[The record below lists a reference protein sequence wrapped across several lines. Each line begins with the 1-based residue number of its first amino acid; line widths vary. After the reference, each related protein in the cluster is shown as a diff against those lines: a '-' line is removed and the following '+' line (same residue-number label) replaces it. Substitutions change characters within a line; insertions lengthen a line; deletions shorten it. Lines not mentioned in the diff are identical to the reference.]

1 MNRGAVEWS
10 RVKALFEQSLDQ
22 PQADRLAWLQSA
34 CGGDEALYAEVAS
47 LLHAQSEP
55 SDEFLNAGGERLA
68 ASLLG
73 NTDDP
78 PQSRAGDRIGAYRLV
93 ELLGEGGMGRVF
105 LAERDDGEFRQ
116 RVALKLIRAEFSTRE
131 LRHRFLRERDIL
143 ARLTHPNIAQLHD
156 GGVADDGTP
165 YFTLEYVEG
174 EPITRW
180 CDAKNADVRE
190 RLQLFVDACDAVQHA
205 HRNLVVH
212 RDLKPSNILV
222 TGDGRP
228 KLLDFGIAK
237 LLDTGEAA
245 GLTATHSRPMTREY
259 AAPEQVLGE
268 PITTATD
275 VYALGVL
282 LYELL
287 CGHLP
292 YARAE
297 AGAIGWSKAIVD
309 DAPEPLSRA
318 ATRGS
323 ADTASE
329 IALRRGTNLHTL
341 RRVLRGDLDRIAA
354 RALEKTPETRYPSI
368 TAFAADVRAYLEGR
382 ALPGGNRRYR
392 FWKFVGRNRVA
403 VGFASALSLIVLTS
417 LAVIALQ
424 SRRVA
429 AHAQEALRQA
439 QTTAAVKDFLLDLFH
454 KADPNVAKGKEI
466 TARELVDRGVQR
478 LDKLAPE
485 QAALKAELQVTLGT
499 IYFQLGLN
507 KPAADL
513 HEQALAA
520 LKGIDGDPILI
531 ATAERD
537 LATELVHLNKIP
549 RARDLADDAL
559 ARINA
564 IPDTPVATRV
574 MTLYTVGW
582 IAETERNGEHAVRAA
597 NDAIALARQPNVDE
611 KVLAMALNLA
621 GNSYWTVHD
630 SERALQNYREALAIH
645 RRVLGDAD
653 LMTLND
659 EEGIAATLLNEGEYA
674 EATDYFR
681 RIRDGFTGIYGPN
694 SLHTLNSSQG
704 LALAEYESGRYAD
717 ARAEFEGILAT
728 LQANPL
734 QNAAFPYEIMMNYG
748 LVLAD
753 LGDLQNAEKNIDTA
767 HNGLAEKM
775 GPTFAGTTEAL
786 ADLGYVHSLQDKLDA
801 ADQELKQAIANK
813 TESKDDDTSTELA
826 WLSDVERRRGSLDDA
841 RPLAQRARDQAVKL
855 YGEHSHQ
862 AARAHYALAM
872 TLLDAHENERAQTE
886 LRASLD
892 SFKQIAPPDGMH
904 PLSSGPRLE
913 LGRLLA
919 ADAAHAS
926 EATQWLESAVQLRTS
941 TYGAQ
946 HPLTLQARDALAKIT
961 ANR

>member
-1 MNRGAVEWS
+1 VSGAVEWS
-10 RVKALFEQSLDQ
+10 RVKALFERSCDE
-22 PQADRLAWLQSA
+22 PQAERLAWLRRASA
-34 CGGDEALYAEVAS
+34 GDKALYAEVAS
-47 LLHAQSEP
+47 LLRAQSGP
-55 SDEFLNAGGERLA
+55 SDEFLSGGGERLA
-68 ASLLG
+68 ASLFG
-73 NTDDP
+73 DTDD
-78 PQSRAGDRIGAYRLV
+78 SREQQVGDRVGAYRLV
-93 ELLGEGGMGRVF
+93 DLLGEGGMGRVF
-105 LAERDDGEFRQ
+105 LAERDDGEFEQ
-116 RVALKLIRAEFSTRE
+116 SVALKLIRGEFTTRE
-131 LRHRFLRERDIL
+131 VRHRFLRERDIL

-180 CDAKNADVRE
+180 CDARNADVRA
-190 RLQLFVDACDAVQHA
+190 RLKLFVDACDAVQYA

-222 TGDGRP
+222 TSDGQP
-228 KLLDFGIAK
+228 KLVDFGIAK

-245 GLTATHSRPMTREY
+245 GTATHSRPMTREY

-297 AGAIGWSKAIVD
+297 EGEIGWSKAIVD
-309 DAPEPLSRA
+309 DAPESMSRA
-318 ATRGS
+318 VLRGASVDS
-323 ADTASE
+323 AND
-329 IALRRGTNLHTL
+329 IARRRGTTVKLL
-341 RRVLRGDLDRIAA
+341 RRALRGDLDRIAA
-354 RALEKTPETRYPSI
+354 RALEKTPEARYASI
-368 TAFAADVRAYLEGR
+368 TAFAADIRAHLEGR
-382 ALPGGNRRYR
+382 ALPGGSRRYR

-403 VGFASALSLIVLTS
+403 VGLASALSLIVLTS
-417 LAVIALQ
+417 LAVITVQ

-429 AHAQEALRQA
+429 MHAQEALRQA

-513 HEQALAA
+513 HERAVTA
-520 LKGIDGDPILI
+520 LKQIGGDPLLTV
-531 ATAERD
+531 TAERD
-537 LATELVHLNKIP
+537 WATELMHLNKIAQ
-549 RARDLADDAL
+549 ARDLADDAL
-559 ARINA
+559 QRIDA
-564 IPDTPVATRV
+564 IPDAPIANRV
-574 MTLYTVGW
+574 MALYTVGW
-582 IAETERNGEHAVRAA
+582 IAETERNGERAVRAA
-597 NDAIALARQPNVDE
+597 NDAIALARRPNVDE

-630 SERALQNYREALAIH
+630 SERALKNYREALDIH

-659 EEGIAATLLNEGEYA
+659 EEGIAASLLNEGRYS
-674 EATDYFR
+674 EAADYFH
-681 RIRDGFTGIYGPN
+681 RIYDGFFGIYGPN
-694 SLHTLNSSQG
+694 NLHTLNASQG
-704 LALAEYESGRYAD
+704 LALAEYESGKYAE
-717 ARAEFEGILAT
+717 ARAEFERILAA
-728 LQANPL
+728 LQANPI

-767 HNGLAEKM
+767 HAALTEKM
-775 GPTFAGTTEAL
+775 GATFAGTTEAL
-786 ADLGYVHSLQDKLDA
+786 ADLGYVHSLQDKLDVA
-801 ADQELKQAIANK
+801 EQELKQAIASK

-826 WLSDVERRRGSLDDA
+826 WLSDVERRRGSIDEA
-841 RPLAQRARDQAVKL
+841 RSLAQHAHDQAIGL
-855 YGEHSHQ
+855 YGERSRQ

-872 TLLDAHENERAQTE
+872 ALLDAHENDRAQTE

-919 ADAAHAS
+919 ADSAHAA
-926 EATQWLESAVQLRTS
+926 EAAQLLESAVRLRTS

>member
-1 MNRGAVEWS
+1 MSGGAVEWS
-10 RVKALFEQSLDQ
+10 RVKALFEQSLDE
-22 PQADRLAWLQSA
+22 PQAERSAWLQRV
-34 CGGDEALYAEVAS
+34 CDGDETLYAEVAS
-47 LLHAQSEP
+47 LLQAQSRP
-55 SDEFLNAGGERLA
+55 SDEFLSGGGERLA
-68 ASLLG
+68 ASLFG
-73 NTDDP
+73 DADD
-78 PQSRAGDRIGAYRLV
+78 SREQQIGDRVGAYRLV
-93 ELLGEGGMGRVF
+93 DLLGEGGMGRVY

-116 RVALKLIRAEFSTRE
+116 CVALKLIRGEFTTRE

-156 GGVADDGTP
+156 GGVAADGTP

-180 CDAKNADVRE
+180 CNARNADIRA
-190 RLQLFVDACDAVQHA
+190 RLKLFVDACDAVQYA

-222 TGDGRP
+222 TGDGQP

-237 LLDTGEAA
+237 LLDASDTG
-245 GLTATHSRPMTREY
+245 GTATHSRPMTREY

-297 AGAIGWSKAIVD
+297 AGQIGWSKAIVD

-318 ATRGS
+318 VLRGAS
-323 ADTASE
+323 VETANE
-329 IALRRGTNLHTL
+329 IARRRGTNVNFL
-341 RRVLRGDLDRIAA
+341 RRALRGDLDRIVA
-354 RALEKTPETRYPSI
+354 RALEKAPEARYASI
-368 TAFAADVRAYLEGR
+368 TAFAADIRAYLEGR

-403 VGFASALSLIVLTS
+403 VGLASALSLIVLTS
-417 LAVIALQ
+417 LAVITVQ

-429 AHAQEALRQA
+429 MHAQEALRQA

-507 KPAADL
+507 KPAAEL
-513 HEQALAA
+513 HERAVTA
-520 LKGIDGDPILI
+520 LKQIGGDPLLTV
-531 ATAERD
+531 TAERD
-537 LATELVHLNKIP
+537 WATELVHLNKIEQ
-549 RARDLADDAL
+549 ARDLADDAL
-559 ARINA
+559 ARIDA
-564 IPDTPVATRV
+564 VPDAPIANRV

-582 IAETERNGEHAVRAA
+582 IAETERNGERAVRAA

-630 SERALQNYREALAIH
+630 SQRALQNYREALDIH
-645 RRVLGDAD
+645 RRVLGDTD
-653 LMTLND
+653 MMTLND
-659 EEGIAATLLNEGEYA
+659 EEGIAATLLNDGRYTEAEEY
-674 EATDYFR
+674 FH
-681 RIRDGFTGIYGPN
+681 RICDGFANVYGPN
-694 SLHTLNSSQG
+694 SLHTLNASQG
-704 LALAEYESGRYAD
+704 LALDEYESGRYAD
-717 ARAEFEGILAT
+717 ARAEFERILAT
-728 LQANPL
+728 LQANPI
-734 QNAAFPYEIMMNYG
+734 QNAAFPYEVMMNYG

-753 LGDLQNAEKNIDTA
+753 LDDLQNAEKNIDTA
-767 HNGLAEKM
+767 HAALAEKM
-775 GPTFAGTTEAL
+775 GATFAGTTEAL
-786 ADLGYVHSLQDKLDA
+786 ADLGYVHSLQDKLDV

-813 TESKDDDTSTELA
+813 TESKDDDTSTELS
-826 WLSDVERRRGSLDDA
+826 WLSDVERRRGSLDEA
-841 RPLAQRARDQAVKL
+841 RTLAQHARDQAIGL
-855 YGEHSHQ
+855 YGERSRQ

-872 TLLDAHENERAQTE
+872 ALLDAHENDRAQTE

-892 SFKQIAPPDGMH
+892 SFAQITPPDGMH

-913 LGRLLA
+913 LGRLLS
-919 ADAAHAS
+919 ADAAHS
-926 EATQWLESAVQLRTS
+926 KEAARWLQSAVQLRAS

-946 HPLTLQARDALAKIT
+946 HPLTLQARDVLEKVA